1 MTADG
6 LPSIDETTFCT
17 ARSLFGL
24 KIAPDSI
31 DAVLEKGGLGV
42 LIWEFAMSMGPH
54 NKQNLLVRGA
64 DNALPSPHGNDNE
77 FFDVLVLA
85 LKEVAGLQRDESPHR
100 ETDDLSLLLEENTR
114 LRKLVVQLS
123 NLLGDLPPFSSV
135 TPLGGQMRQ
144 PTDHS
149 IQKRVRNG

>member
-1 MTADG
+1 
-6 LPSIDETTFCT
+6 
-17 ARSLFGL
+17 
-24 KIAPDSI
+24 
-31 DAVLEKGGLGV
+31 
-42 LIWEFAMSMGPH
+42 MSMGQH

-64 DNALPSPHGNDNE
+64 DNALCHGGDDE

-85 LKEVAGLQRDESPHR
+85 LEEVAELQRDESPHR
-100 ETDDLSLLLEENTR
+100 QPDDLLLLLEENTR

-135 TPLGGQMRQ
+135 TPIGGKMRQ